1 MPFKNNSF
9 CPHASTIY
17 PPCNRKHFRASV
29 FRMKRYGFV
38 TRHQKSLLHVFL
50 LIFIVGISGGILPSD
65 LAATQSN
72 KKVSFSI
79 KAGSDAPSSGFSQND
94 QLFYVAPTFTAKIL
108 TDLRIAVT
116 VDIPKIAYTD
126 LALSTLCRAPPF

>member
-1 MPFKNNSF
+1 
-9 CPHASTIY
+9 
-17 PPCNRKHFRASV
+17 
-29 FRMKRYGFV
+29 MKQYGFV
-38 TRHQKSLLHVFL
+38 TRHQKPLLHVFL

-79 KAGSDAPSSGFSQND
+79 KVGSDAPSSGFSQTD
-94 QLFYVAPTFTAKIL
+94 QLFYVVPTFTAKVL

-126 LALSTLCRAPPF
+126 LALSTLCRAPPFEIFS